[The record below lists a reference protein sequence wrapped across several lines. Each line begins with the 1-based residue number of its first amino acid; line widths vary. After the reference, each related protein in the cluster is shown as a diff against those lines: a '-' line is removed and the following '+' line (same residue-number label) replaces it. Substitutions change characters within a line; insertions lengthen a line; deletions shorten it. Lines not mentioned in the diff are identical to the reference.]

1 MHAPASDYLMQP
13 HALRLS
19 CNFGVRLACASSSC
33 PRFEKPVT
41 ELLEYIYIYIY
52 IYMIYTCMYRERERE
67 IHIHYNMCIYM
78 ISYIYVYIMSL
89 SLSLYIYIYI
99 YDIMR
104 VLEQAQTLLLHRQ
117 GPRALQAADR
127 GDMILLWLLLLLHVL
142 SLLSLSSL

>member
-89 SLSLYIYIYI
+89 SLSIYIYIYI
-99 YDIMR
+99 YIR
-104 VLEQAQTLLLHRQ
+104 HYA
-117 GPRALQAADR
+117 GPGAGSDASPASPGTKSPAGGGSR
-127 GDMILLWLLLLLHVL
+127 
-142 SLLSLSSL
+142 